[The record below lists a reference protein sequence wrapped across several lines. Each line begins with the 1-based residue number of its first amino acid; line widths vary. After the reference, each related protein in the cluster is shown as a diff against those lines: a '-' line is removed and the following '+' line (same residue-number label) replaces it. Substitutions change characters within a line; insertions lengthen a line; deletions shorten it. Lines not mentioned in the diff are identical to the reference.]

1 MGPALTDDPY
11 SRCSRQFNQSLACF
25 LRNSIL
31 FANNLPLDT
40 PLHKYQELDT
50 EILAIAPLLDRAS
63 DGSDEDIDWE
73 LVVPVVERYALK
85 KAGLA
90 FF

>member
-1 MGPALTDDPY
+1 MTDDPY
-11 SRCSRQFNQSLACF
+11 SRCRRQFNRSLACY

-31 FANNLPLDT
+31 FANDLPLDI
-40 PLHKYQELDT
+40 PLSECQGLDQ

-90 FF
+90 FS